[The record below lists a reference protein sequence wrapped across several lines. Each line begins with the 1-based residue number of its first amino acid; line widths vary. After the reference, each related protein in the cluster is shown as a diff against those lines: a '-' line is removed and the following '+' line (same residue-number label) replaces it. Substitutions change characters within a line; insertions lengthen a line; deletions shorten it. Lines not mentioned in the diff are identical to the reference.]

1 MTNNQSHATLSNV
14 HKQRSNRLALSL
26 WITLAF
32 VIFEV
37 ISGTLANSLALL
49 TDAAHNLTDVLTLAL
64 SWVAIRLALKPADS
78 NHTYGFHRAGILIA
92 LLNAS
97 SLIVVSGF
105 VGFEAYRRFREP
117 LEVQSTLMSIAS
129 GIAFGV
135 NLLTALLIRHDSH
148 TDLNLRS
155 AYLHLMGDVFSTLG
169 AFIAGIAIAFTG
181 FNWLDPLVSL
191 LIVGLILWNALKII
205 LETIQILLES
215 APRDVNVT
223 QLVEDLRQVPGV
235 IDVHDIHVWSI
246 TSEMRSLSAHI
257 VTEDI
262 CLSEGALIQERISE
276 LLRQNYAISHAT
288 LQLECKECQPA
299 LLYCDL
305 NLSNSS
311 H

>member
-1 MTNNQSHATLSNV
+1 
-14 HKQRSNRLALSL
+14 
-26 WITLAF
+26 
-32 VIFEV
+32 
-37 ISGTLANSLALL
+37 
-49 TDAAHNLTDVLTLAL
+49 
-64 SWVAIRLALKPADS
+64 
-78 NHTYGFHRAGILIA
+78 
-92 LLNAS
+92 
-97 SLIVVSGF
+97 
-105 VGFEAYRRFREP
+105 
-117 LEVQSTLMSIAS
+117 
-129 GIAFGV
+129 
-135 NLLTALLIRHDSH
+135 
-148 TDLNLRS
+148 
-155 AYLHLMGDVFSTLG
+155 MGDVFSTLG